1 MKQFK
6 ALLRKEWQTHRFTF
20 LIPSYV
26 VTAFFVFS
34 GLISIYG
41 AIRYGMPDF
50 ISIGD
55 TSRIDPDLVIRGMLY
70 SMSVVLG
77 WFCILSS
84 MQSNE
89 NMLNGDYV
97 KNCEIMHNSQPVS
110 ILKMM
115 AAKLTLSIPLMM
127 IQYALLAVISG
138 AIIAGVLGII
148 GVYSFGTCISAVLSP
163 LVMIFLS
170 MMSITA
176 IFWLFSCMFRKQAF
190 LKLWISLA
198 VIDVFRLLVMSIWQ
212 EIQLFS
218 PIGYYFRI
226 FILPFSMIRSDMVT
240 FKVAWQSIGM
250 YENLIALLVSVLMF
264 IAGHFIYKRR
274 ELS

>member
-97 KNCEIMHNSQPVS
+97 KNCEIMHNSQPVKYIEDDGGKADAFHS
-110 ILKMM
+110 YDDDPICP
-115 AAKLTLSIPLMM
+115 AGCDQRSDNRREYSALS
-127 IQYALLAVISG
+127 AFT
-138 AIIAGVLGII
+138 VL
-148 GVYSFGTCISAVLSP
+148 VPA
-163 LVMIFLS
+163 
-170 MMSITA
+170 
-176 IFWLFSCMFRKQAF
+176 
-190 LKLWISLA
+190 
-198 VIDVFRLLVMSIWQ
+198 FRLS
-212 EIQLFS
+212 
-218 PIGYYFRI
+218 
-226 FILPFSMIRSDMVT
+226 
-240 FKVAWQSIGM
+240 
-250 YENLIALLVSVLMF
+250 
-264 IAGHFIYKRR
+264 
-274 ELS
+274 

>member
-1 MKQFK
+1 MKQYK
-6 ALLRKEWQTHRFTF
+6 ALLRKEWQTHRVTF
-20 LIPSYV
+20 LIPSFV
-26 VTAFFVFS
+26 VAAFFVFS
-34 GLISIYG
+34 GLISVYG

-55 TSRIDPDLVIRGMLY
+55 TSRINPELVIRSMLY
-70 SMSVVLG
+70 SMSVILG
-77 WFCILSS
+77 WFCIQSS

-97 KNCEIMHNSQPVS
+97 KKCEIMHNSQPVS
-110 ILKMM
+110 LLKML

-127 IQYALLAVISG
+127 VQYALLAVISG
-138 AIIAGVLGII
+138 ATIAGVLSII
-148 GVYSFGTCISAVLSP
+148 GVYSFGTCIVAVLSP
-163 LVMIFLS
+163 LVMIFIS

-198 VIDVFRLLVMSIWQ
+198 VLEVFRLLVMNIWF
-212 EIQLFS
+212 EMKLFS
-218 PIGYYFRI
+218 PFGYFFRI
-226 FILPFSMIRSDMVT
+226 FMMPFRMVKSDMVT
-240 FKVAWQSIGM
+240 LKAAWQTIGTQ
-250 YENLIALLVSVLMF
+250 ENLISLLVSVLMF
-264 IAGHFIYKRR
+264 IAGYFIYKRR